1 VAMPLL
7 EQIQKDMIEAM
18 KAKDEARLSTVRM
31 IKAALKKQEIDS
43 MKPLDET
50 AELQIMN
57 TLMKQRREA
66 ADQFRKGGR
75 PDLAEKEEAELRL
88 ITTYLPAAATSVE
101 IEDAVAA
108 AIVETGANCPKQ
120 MGVVMK
126 AAQAKLGGKRI
137 DGKTLSDVV
146 KQKLS

>member
-1 VAMPLL
+1 
-7 EQIQKDMIEAM
+7 MIEAM
-18 KAKDEARLSTVRM
+18 KAKDEVRLSTVRM

-50 AELQIMN
+50 TELQVMN

-75 PDLAEKEEAELRL
+75 KDLAEKEEAELRL
-88 ITTYLPAAATSVE
+88 ITTYLPPAASSAE

-108 AIVETGANCPKQ
+108 AIAETGANSQKQ

-126 AAQAKLGGKRI
+126 AAQAKLSGKRI

>member
-1 VAMPLL
+1 MSLL

-50 AELQIMN
+50 TELQVMN

-75 PDLAEKEEAELRL
+75 KDLAEKEEAELRL
-88 ITTYLPAAATSVE
+88 ITTYLPPAASSAE

-108 AIVETGANCPKQ
+108 AIAETGANSQKQ

-126 AAQAKLGGKRI
+126 AAQAKLSGKRI

>member
-1 VAMPLL
+1 MPLL

-18 KAKDEARLSTVRM
+18 KAKDESRLSTVRM

-43 MKPLDET
+43 MKPLDEGT
-50 AELQIMN
+50 ELQVMN

-75 PDLAEKEEAELRL
+75 EDLAEKEEAELGIILR
-88 ITTYLPAAATSVE
+88 YLPPSATSAE
-101 IEDAVAA
+101 LENAVAA
-108 AIVETGANCPKQ
+108 AVAETGANSAKQ

-126 AAQAKLGGKRI
+126 AAQAKLAGKRI
-137 DGKTLSDVV
+137 DGKMLSELV